1 MKILLQVITKFQI
14 LSQLNFMSSTS
25 DINFCSSIENNVLG
39 QRGCSTTPIALEK
52 SIHNDTDFTIILGDV
67 TNSLNFHTPLNELL
81 FQFYTKQKLLF
92 PVFGYSDI
100 IDKPASI
107 YSVYFRYYQQ
117 NALFGSYAQTFRNT
131 FERGGYYYFTKNK
144 AIFVFLNIYYNQ
156 DEQQFWLNNLI
167 LSYQNFHCHIF
178 LSDYQKLEP
187 LFKRYLINMQSH
199 STVHTQYDHALKISF
214 KLPNII
220 YHSNF
225 NIIDREN
232 YSYRVLTFNP
242 KLVEF
247 QQYALNIQTTQIS
260 EEFTSLSLPQF
271 STGFNQETILSAI
284 ESIKVNQ
291 ELFQQILSSQ
301 TSSSD
306 HGLLE
311 YCSGFVISNEQLVE
325 CMQTGEINE

>member
-1 MKILLQVITKFQI
+1 
-14 LSQLNFMSSTS
+14 
-25 DINFCSSIENNVLG
+25 
-39 QRGCSTTPIALEK
+39 
-52 SIHNDTDFTIILGDV
+52 
-67 TNSLNFHTPLNELL
+67 
-81 FQFYTKQKLLF
+81 
-92 PVFGYSDI
+92 
-100 IDKPASI
+100 
-107 YSVYFRYYQQ
+107 
-117 NALFGSYAQTFRNT
+117 
-131 FERGGYYYFTKNK
+131 
-144 AIFVFLNIYYNQ
+144 
-156 DEQQFWLNNLI
+156 
-167 LSYQNFHCHIF
+167 
-178 LSDYQKLEP
+178 
-187 LFKRYLINMQSH
+187 MQSH